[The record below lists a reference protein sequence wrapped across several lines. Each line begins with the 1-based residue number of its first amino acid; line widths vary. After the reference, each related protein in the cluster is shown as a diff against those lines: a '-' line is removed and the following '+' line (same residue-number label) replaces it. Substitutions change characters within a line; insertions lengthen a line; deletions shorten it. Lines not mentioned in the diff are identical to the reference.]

1 MVGQVMA
8 CSIPCSLRS
17 RACIGFI
24 CLETMMKQK
33 EDDKT
38 VDMFG
43 GVPSSGVYRFY
54 IETKYDT
61 VEWRGLTKKQAR
73 DMYAYTN
80 AHQPSNVVCSGWEE
94 IS

>member
-1 MVGQVMA
+1 
-8 CSIPCSLRS
+8 
-17 RACIGFI
+17 
-24 CLETMMKQK
+24 MKQK

-54 IETKYDT
+54 IETPGGET
-61 VEWRGLTKKQAR
+61 IEWRGLTKKQAR

>member
-1 MVGQVMA
+1 
-8 CSIPCSLRS
+8 
-17 RACIGFI
+17 
-24 CLETMMKQK
+24 MKQK

-43 GVPSSGVYRFY
+43 EAPSSRLYRFY

-80 AHQPSNVVCSGWEE
+80 AHHPSEVVKFGWEE
-94 IS
+94 LG

>member
-1 MVGQVMA
+1 
-8 CSIPCSLRS
+8 
-17 RACIGFI
+17 
-24 CLETMMKQK
+24 MKQK

-54 IETKYDT
+54 IETAGGEL
-61 VEWRGLTKKQAR
+61 VWWSGLTKKQAR